1 MKKKAKNEKMWNI
14 QANEQTKQ
22 NESKTISF
30 NGEEYYEEK
39 FNQVSTGWLYFII
52 FKKLNI
58 IVKILWTVLTNG
70 QKCHRI

>member
-22 NESKTISF
+22 NESKTMSF

-39 FNQVSTGWLYFII
+39 FNKVSTGWLYFII
-52 FKKLNI
+52 FK
-58 IVKILWTVLTNG
+58 
-70 QKCHRI
+70 

>member
-1 MKKKAKNEKMWNI
+1 MTFGQIKQNVPFLKKKAKNEKMWNI

-39 FNQVSTGWLYFII
+39 FNKVSTGWLYFII
-52 FKKLNI
+52 FK
-58 IVKILWTVLTNG
+58 
-70 QKCHRI
+70 